1 MASGTTHWRSDL
13 SPFSTAERLLGWSK
27 ITGNKSVC
35 GSVTATDARAK
46 RKVNAPIVQS
56 TSYIKLG
63 TAQYLFFG
71 VKGTAATIIAVATAL
86 VGGTIAGSLYVGGG
100 GKPGL
105 WLIKSTS
112 VASKLE
118 GY

>member
-1 MASGTTHWRSDL
+1 MASGTTRWRSDL
-13 SPFSTAERLLGWSK
+13 SPFSTSEKLKGWSQ

-35 GSVTATDARAK
+35 GSVTATDFRAK
-46 RKVNAPIVQS
+46 RKANAPVVQA

-63 TAQYLFFG
+63 TTQYIFFG
-71 VKGTAATIIAVATAL
+71 PKGTAATIIAVATAL
-86 VGGTIAGSLYVGGG
+86 VGTGVAGSLYISNGAKVG
-100 GKPGL
+100 L
-105 WLIKSTS
+105 YMIKSTS